1 MNTSPVDKAMPV
13 PTHNALG
20 GVYIAAIRS
29 HSGKN
34 KPPTDSVSPVHSA
47 PADHAITRLYSNI
60 KHSLLP
66 LLGLV
71 LLAGCK
77 WQETQPKPTAS
88 VEPPQNPQSVAAPP
102 QTVEERIAA
111 KNAQQWDDGRVYIT
125 EHNYVTYD
133 PDTGKP
139 RYFVFKAKEW
149 PREDLNNQDS
159 YDLPRVVFRWDNARN
174 EAKDHYD
181 QRDKVWSIKT
191 DGTDLRLV
199 ADEFV
204 GKVRLMRI
212 SPNNRYLAL
221 AYSAEEGMFKVIK
234 DLQTGEYI
242 ELGRSR
248 GYPEFLW
255 AEDSSYLYYVDQFK
269 DWKYTLSSGE
279 KQQVD
284 TNFNEYAT
292 IYNGKRVVVLAY
304 AVGVYD
310 EKTGEWL
317 YSVRTEPKGGDL
329 DEKEFRKK
337 SISPTG
343 SYAWAET
350 RTKRYFIDV
359 KNNKFI
365 EEQIVKNKSG
375 DLEGLHILSKGAHY
389 SRTDGAAKIL
399 LTRLSDKKRIQDY
412 VIWSQIG
419 TGHSATNSWLY
430 NAFANNGDFI
440 KGETL

>member
-1 MNTSPVDKAMPV
+1 MKA
-13 PTHNALG
+13 
-20 GVYIAAIRS
+20 
-29 HSGKN
+29 HS
-34 KPPTDSVSPVHSA
+34 
-47 PADHAITRLYSNI
+47 I
-60 KHSLLP
+60 LP

-77 WQETQPKPTAS
+77 WQETQPKPTTS
-88 VEPPQNPQSVAAPP
+88 VEPQQPPQSVAAPP
-102 QTVEERIAA
+102 LTVEERIAA

-139 RYFVFKAKEW
+139 KYFVFKAKEW
-149 PREDLNNQDS
+149 PREDLNNQNS

-204 GKVRLMRI
+204 GIVNLMRI

-284 TNFNEYAT
+284 TEFNEDSV
-292 IYNGKRVVVLAY
+292 IYNGKRIIASDLG
-304 AVGVYD
+304 VGVYD
-310 EKTGEWL
+310 EATDKRL
-317 YSVRTEPKGGDL
+317 YGVIPDETSSVEEAR
-329 DEKEFRKK
+329 FRKR

-343 SYAWAET
+343 RYVWAET
-350 RTKRYFIDV
+350 RKQRYLIDV
-359 KNNKFI
+359 ENQTFQSEIKDGNVIGKFEMLEVISKNGNYAR
-365 EEQIVKNKSG
+365 SG
-375 DLEGLHILSKGAHY
+375 
-389 SRTDGAAKIL
+389 GAARVFLFKL
-399 LTRLSDKKRIQDY
+399 NSQHQLDEYKVWK
-412 VIWSQIG
+412 QIG

-430 NAFANNGDFI
+430 NAFANNGDFV

>member
-1 MNTSPVDKAMPV
+1 M
-13 PTHNALG
+13 
-20 GVYIAAIRS
+20 
-29 HSGKN
+29 
-34 KPPTDSVSPVHSA
+34 
-47 PADHAITRLYSNI
+47 YSNI

-88 VEPPQNPQSVAAPP
+88 IEPPQNPQSVVAPP

-111 KNAQQWDDGRVYIT
+111 KNAQQWEDGRVYIT

-139 RYFVFKAKEW
+139 SYAIYKAKEW

-204 GKVRLMRI
+204 GIVNLMRI

-255 AEDSSYLYYVDQFK
+255 AEDSSYLYYVDKFK

-284 TNFNEYAT
+284 TEFNEDSV
-292 IYNGKRVVVLAY
+292 IYNGKRIIASDLG
-304 AVGVYD
+304 VGVYD
-310 EKTGEWL
+310 EATDKRL
-317 YSVRTEPKGGDL
+317 YGVIPDETSSVEEAR
-329 DEKEFRKK
+329 FRKR

-343 SYAWAET
+343 RYVWAET
-350 RTKRYFIDV
+350 RKQRYLIDV
-359 KNNKFI
+359 ENQTFQSEIKDGNVIGKFEMLEVISKNGNYAR
-365 EEQIVKNKSG
+365 SG
-375 DLEGLHILSKGAHY
+375 
-389 SRTDGAAKIL
+389 GAARVFLFKL
-399 LTRLSDKKRIQDY
+399 NSQHQLDEYK
-412 VIWSQIG
+412 VWNQIG

-430 NAFANNGDFI
+430 NAFANNGDFV

>member
-1 MNTSPVDKAMPV
+1 MVAGNNHKEAMMKA
-13 PTHNALG
+13 
-20 GVYIAAIRS
+20 
-29 HSGKN
+29 HS
-34 KPPTDSVSPVHSA
+34 
-47 PADHAITRLYSNI
+47 I
-60 KHSLLP
+60 LP

-88 VEPPQNPQSVAAPP
+88 VEPPQTPQSVAAPP

-139 RYFVFKAKEW
+139 KYFVFKAKEW
-149 PREDLNNQDS
+149 PREDLNNQNS
-159 YDLPRVVFRWDNARN
+159 YDLPRVVFYWDNGTYSSDDFN
-174 EAKDHYD
+174 E

-199 ADEFV
+199 ADEFN
-204 GKVRLMRI
+204 GKVRLVRM

-284 TNFNEYAT
+284 TDFNEYAI
-292 IYNGKRVVVLAY
+292 IYNGQRVVANDFGVA
-304 AVGVYD
+304 VYD
-310 EKTGEWL
+310 EAKDQFLFG
-317 YSVRTEPKGGDL
+317 VGVNA
-329 DEKEFRKK
+329 DEDNLQDYEFHKRG
-337 SISPTG
+337 ISPTG
-343 SYAWAET
+343 KYVWGESRKY
-350 RTKRYFIDV
+350 RFLIDV
-359 KNNKFI
+359 ENRTFQSEIKDGNVIGKFEMLEVISKNGNYAR
-365 EEQIVKNKSG
+365 SG
-375 DLEGLHILSKGAHY
+375 
-389 SRTDGAAKIL
+389 GAARVFLFKL
-399 LTRLSDKKRIQDY
+399 NSQHQLDEYKVWK
-412 VIWSQIG
+412 QIG
-419 TGHSATNSWLY
+419 TGHLAQGSSLY